1 MNRVLILVSLLASVV
16 AQAENIQMAP
26 DMVELIVD
34 TNHQAQGFLARN
46 HNYQVQF
53 DVDPLVNGRINLGF
67 QLRLNKF
74 LALDIPVSYDSSGFG
89 QWGGRMMKIY
99 PEDLSQWSVMGGV
112 GLKIRLSE
120 WLGKGSFYFEPLLQV
135 GYYSQTMRSN
145 TSTNSIRIRPG
156 LYLGYEEI
164 FDTGFVVGAKLGV
177 ERPFDIGSLTVSTG
191 FSVVPMLAIGY
202 AW

>member
-1 MNRVLILVSLLASVV
+1 MKRVLILVSLLTSIV
-16 AQAENIQMAP
+16 AQAENIQMTP
-26 DMVELIVD
+26 DTVELVVD

-46 HNYQVQF
+46 HDYQVQF

-67 QLRLNKF
+67 QFRLNKF

-89 QWGGRMMKIY
+89 QWGSRVMGIY
-99 PEDLSQWSVMGGV
+99 PKGMTQWSLMGGV

-120 WLGKGSFYFEPLLQV
+120 WLGKGSFYVEPLVQV
-135 GYYSQTMRSN
+135 GYYSQTQSSG
-145 TSTNSIRIRPG
+145 TSTNSIRVRPG

-164 FDTGFVVGAKLGV
+164 FDTGFVIGAKLGV
-177 ERPFDIGSLTVSTG
+177 ERPFDMGSVTVPAA
-191 FSVVPMLAIGY
+191 FSVVPMLTLGY